1 MSEKQPGTNPEKEP
15 KRDSIFD
22 RAAKLRSKSK
32 AGESPESTGTVRRR
46 VVRRRGRMRPP
57 SITPGAEILPTIEGS
72 VENEKKEAC
81 IIEVNED
88 FWIEMNVIIV
98 KRDIKTVSA
107 DGVETILKDQ
117 KFVKELLD
125 DVEEVMKRSEYDT
138 VFADIEDHVPT
149 EIINQAD
156 GRIRVLISKEDLNNA
171 LSNKKIDVLID
182 SRGGLWLEKK

>member
-1 MSEKQPGTNPEKEP
+1 
-15 KRDSIFD
+15 
-22 RAAKLRSKSK
+22 
-32 AGESPESTGTVRRR
+32 
-46 VVRRRGRMRPP
+46 MRPP